1 MHVRHRT
8 RADVFRV
15 LHAVGHEPHRRR
27 LQLAQR
33 LLERGGDHRRRLAPL
48 GRRGLLADDLEQCL
62 HRTAALQ
69 RQLAADQIH
78 RLHAVG
84 AFVDHRDPGIADIL
98 FHAPFGDIAVAAI
111 DLLRVGRDFIA
122 LVGAD
127 ALDHRGEQADQ
138 VARHLALLL
147 GAGMMLQVD
156 LQRAPQA
163 QRAQPL
169 GPRLGLHQHAADV
182 GMDEQ
187 RVRLLV
193 RLLGAGERAAL
204 TAILGILYGVLIGDL
219 GDAEPLQADAEPRR
233 IHHDEHGRKALH
245 LLADQ
250 PALGAVI
257 VHHAGRIGVD
267 AHLVLDRAAG
277 DRVALAEAAVV
288 VDQHLGHHEQR
299 NALRTVGR
307 ARRLGQHEM
316 NDIVGEVVL
325 AGRDEDLGAGDRIG
339 AVRLRLRLG
348 ADQAEVGA
356 ALRLGEVHRAAP
368 FARHHL
374 GDVHLL
380 LLGAALG
387 DQRGD
392 RAMGKAGVH
401 GEGHVRRDHIF
412 LEGDRDDVR
421 HALPAIFGRIA
432 ERRPAALD
440 ILVVRL
446 LEAGRRGDAAVL
458 VAGAAFEIARLVERE
473 QHFGDEAAALLQHRL
488 DHVGGGGVEAGQVR
502 IILQADDVFEDEAR
516 VADGGRILG
525 HPDYPC
531 VSAIWTASTTAT
543 NSVSSAMAASMS
555 CFWRSSSSIRAR
567 QRSIDTCRWRRRP
580 SSRS

>member
-1 MHVRHRT
+1 M
-8 RADVFRV
+8 
-15 LHAVGHEPHRRR
+15 
-27 LQLAQR
+27 
-33 LLERGGDHRRRLAPL
+33 
-48 GRRGLLADDLEQCL
+48 
-62 HRTAALQ
+62 
-69 RQLAADQIH
+69 
-78 RLHAVG
+78 
-84 AFVDHRDPGIADIL
+84 
-98 FHAPFGDIAVAAI
+98 
-111 DLLRVGRDFIA
+111 
-122 LVGAD
+122 
-127 ALDHRGEQADQ
+127 
-138 VARHLALLL
+138 
-147 GAGMMLQVD
+147 
-156 LQRAPQA
+156 
-163 QRAQPL
+163 
-169 GPRLGLHQHAADV
+169 
-182 GMDEQ
+182 
-187 RVRLLV
+187 
-193 RLLGAGERAAL
+193 
-204 TAILGILYGVLIGDL
+204 
-219 GDAEPLQADAEPRR
+219 
-233 IHHDEHGRKALH
+233 
-245 LLADQ
+245 
-250 PALGAVI
+250 
-257 VHHAGRIGVD
+257 D

-299 NALRTVGR
+299 DALRTVGC

-316 NDIVGEVVL
+316 DDIVGQVVL

-356 ALRLGEVHRAAP
+356 ALRLGQVHRAAP

-392 RAMGKAGVH
+392 RAMGQAGVH
-401 GEGHVRRDHIF
+401 GKGHVRRDHIF

-458 VAGAAFEIARLVERE
+458 VAGAAFEIARLVEWE